1 MDNGRTAVVVEDDH
15 DVGDAISGLL
25 QKAGFDVSVAR
36 NGTDALTVIRDERPD
51 LVTLDLT
58 LPDIDGVEVCR
69 QVRLVS
75 DCYVI
80 VVSGRSAELDRLIG
94 LEVGA
99 DDYLVKP
106 FSMRE
111 LQARVAALFRRPRS
125 SDLLTDAPPAP
136 AAPRATNGVAA
147 PERHEGLV
155 GCEHLLVDTRSR
167 EVRIDGAEI
176 ELTRTEFDL
185 LAHLVTHPGLVV
197 AREHLLKG
205 GVGHRLRARQHPRR
219 RRAHGQPAPQA
230 ARHLARQPVDPH
242 DPRRRVPVRPLLR
255 LSRQRADSRRVAPR
269 APRTVIDALT
279 SATVPKTAAASSA
292 STTSRSGEMAAT
304 SAGVV
309 GSSA

>member
-36 NGTDALTVIRDERPD
+36 NGTDALAVIRDERPD

-125 SDLLTDAPPAP
+125 SDLLTDAPPLRP
-136 AAPRATNGVAA
+136 PR
-147 PERHEGLV
+147 ERP
-155 GCEHLLVDTRSR
+155 T
-167 EVRIDGAEI
+167 
-176 ELTRTEFDL
+176 
-185 LAHLVTHPGLVV
+185 
-197 AREHLLKG
+197 ARG
-205 GVGHRLRARQHPRR
+205 PRRARGPPRLRP
-219 RRAHGQPAPQA
+219 PAG
-230 ARHLARQPVDPH
+230 RH
-242 DPRRRVPVRPLLR
+242 
-255 LSRQRADSRRVAPR
+255 R
-269 APRTVIDALT
+269 APG
-279 SATVPKTAAASSA
+279 
-292 STTSRSGEMAAT
+292 RSGSTARR
-304 SAGVV
+304 
-309 GSSA
+309 SS

>member
-1 MDNGRTAVVVEDDH
+1 MDNRRTAVVVEDDR

-25 QKAGFDVSVAR
+25 AKVGFDVTVAS
-36 NGTDALTVIRDERPD
+36 NGVDALATIRDERPD

-94 LEVGA
+94 LEVGS

-125 SDLLTDAPPAP
+125 SDLVSAEATHSPQVYAHPAP
-136 AAPRATNGVAA
+136 DAADAA
-147 PERHEGLV
+147 I
-155 GCEHLLVDTRSR
+155 GCDDLLVDPRAR
-167 EVRIDGAEI
+167 EVRVDGEEI

-185 LAHLVTHPGLVV
+185 LAHLVTHPGVVV
-197 AREHLLKG
+197 AREDLLKAVWATDFVPDSTHVVDVHLANLRRKLREASG
-205 GVGHRLRARQHPRR
+205 DNQWIRTIRGVGFRF
-219 RRAHGQPAPQA
+219 
-230 ARHLARQPVDPH
+230 DPCC
-242 DPRRRVPVRPLLR
+242 
-255 LSRQRADSRRVAPR
+255 A
-269 APRTVIDALT
+269 
-279 SATVPKTAAASSA
+279 
-292 STTSRSGEMAAT
+292 
-304 SAGVV
+304 
-309 GSSA
+309 